1 MARDPV
7 CGMELSESQAPA
19 SLEYKGRR
27 FYFCA
32 LSCYET
38 FEKNPESY
46 LVPEKQGWWGRFLNK
61 LAKANQETYGNK
73 PPKCH

>member
-7 CGMELSESQAPA
+7 CGMEVDESQAPA

-32 LSCYET
+32 LSCYEA
-38 FEKNPESY
+38 FEKDPESY

-61 LAKANQETYGNK
+61 LAKASQETYGNK